1 MSNTTKKDYAL
12 TLVPEM
18 VNSLACKALI
28 KETKNILKIEAR
40 TERDKWLKAESLF
53 KIYDGELYKE
63 DYGNFTNY
71 VKAIQTLGNESKSTY
86 SKMVN
91 AYKFISS
98 ENAKKYGFTT
108 ENMIYAT
115 AYLLSTIKDFDKFM
129 EFTGGA
135 DLTKLSYSKLEELK
149 KNFESDDIIDITPNS
164 SKEVTESEEENADV
178 EIKEKAS
185 GNEITGTVE
194 KGLFTFT
201 YKNKTYVVPI
211 KELKQYIQK

>member
-1 MSNTTKKDYAL
+1 MSNTTKKDFAL

-91 AYKFISS
+91 AYKFISGD
-98 ENAKKYGFTT
+98 NAKKYGFTT

-129 EFTGGA
+129 EFAGGT
-135 DLTKLSYSKLEELK
+135 DLTKLSYSKLEEMK
-149 KNFESDDIIDITPNS
+149 KNFESDDIIDITPNGS
-164 SKEVTESEEENADV
+164 VEVSESEEETADV

-185 GNEITGTVE
+185 GNEVTGTVE

-201 YKNKTYVVPI
+201 YKNKTYVVPL